1 MTHEN
6 KTSLTEAHTALLR
19 AALSELKRGM
29 QRASKLSQD
38 ASPDIRQFIRIPM
51 QSLHQLQEHMLCA
64 RAIVESVEKDLR
76 VE

>member
-29 QRASKLSQD
+29 QRASKLSQ
-38 ASPDIRQFIRIPM
+38 SPDIRQFIRIPM

-76 VE
+76 GE